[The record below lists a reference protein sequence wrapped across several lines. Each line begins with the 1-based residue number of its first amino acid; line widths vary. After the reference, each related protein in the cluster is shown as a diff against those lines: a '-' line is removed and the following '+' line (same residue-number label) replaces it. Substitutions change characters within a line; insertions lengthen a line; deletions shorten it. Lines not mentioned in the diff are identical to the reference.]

1 MVKAPI
7 SANEL
12 PSYAQCIQ
20 RRIYLRSPCRRLAG
34 SASHSKLRMKGRMFR
49 SLRAL
54 DRVNLADLMRW
65 RVLL

>member
-20 RRIYLRSPCRRLAG
+20 RRIYLRSPCRRLANP
-34 SASHSKLRMKGRMFR
+34 ASHNKLRMNGRMFR
-49 SLRAL
+49 CLRAL
-54 DRVNLADLMRW
+54 NRVYLAVLMRW
-65 RVLL
+65 RMLL